1 MSNEKPMA
9 MTVKDVAD
17 ELQLC
22 QDTVRRMI
30 RRGDLRAVKFGS
42 SYRIHR
48 SDVENFFS
56 AEGKKNAEETS
67 KPEESAPRDPCGDPL
82 AGIGDRWRLNTI
94 KR

>member
-1 MSNEKPMA
+1 MSIKKPMA

-22 QDTVRRMI
+22 QDTIRRMI
-30 RRGDLRAVKFGS
+30 RAGDLRAVRFGN

-48 SDVENFFS
+48 SEIENFFFGE
-56 AEGKKNAEETS
+56 AKKNAERLPDEQ
-67 KPEESAPRDPCGDPL
+67 ESAPKDPCEDPL
-82 AGIGDRWRLNTI
+82 EGIGDRWRLNTI